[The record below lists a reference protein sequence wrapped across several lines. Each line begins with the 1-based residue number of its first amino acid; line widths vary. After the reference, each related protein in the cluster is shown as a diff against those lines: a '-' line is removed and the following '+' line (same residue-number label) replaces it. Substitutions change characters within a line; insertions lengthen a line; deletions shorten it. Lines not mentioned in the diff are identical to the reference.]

1 MMVKI
6 YVSLIMMGLKTIDEV
21 PAVIRDQ
28 VKKTLDDAKA

>member
-6 YVSLIMMGLKTIDEV
+6 YVTLIKMGLKTLEDV

-28 VKKTLDDAKA
+28 VKKALEDDK

>member
-6 YVSLIMMGLKTIDEV
+6 YVSLILMGLKTLDEV

-28 VKKTLDDAKA
+28 VKKALEDAKA